1 MIDWHSHILPG
12 MDDGSRDVTE
22 SLCLINMQMAQG
34 VRTVI
39 ATPHFYADDETV
51 ASFLDRREKAFE
63 LLKTKLPAGVPD
75 IKLGAE
81 VRYYQGI
88 SRMENINSLRIE
100 GSNLLLLEMPMISWS
115 EYILGELRELAGKSH
130 IILAHI
136 ERYMNLQSRTVLK
149 KIIESDILMQ
159 ANAEFF
165 ISFPSRYKAIS
176 FLKKG
181 NILLIGSDC
190 HDINLRYP
198 QLEKAFNVIRKKFG
212 DDYIE
217 QMKKYGESLLST
229 VI

>member
-1 MIDWHSHILPG
+1 MPMRS
-12 MDDGSRDVTE
+12 M
-22 SLCLINMQMAQG
+22 
-34 VRTVI
+34 
-39 ATPHFYADDETV
+39 
-51 ASFLDRREKAFE
+51 
-63 LLKTKLPAGVPD
+63 
-75 IKLGAE
+75 
-81 VRYYQGI
+81 
-88 SRMENINSLRIE
+88 
-100 GSNLLLLEMPMISWS
+100 NLLLLEMPMIRWS

-136 ERYMNLQSRTVLK
+136 ERYMNLQSRAVLK
-149 KIIESDILMQ
+149 KISESDILMQ

-198 QLEKAFNVIRKKFG
+198 QIEKAFNVIRKKFG

-217 QMKKYGESLLST
+217 QMKKYGESLLLT